1 MPGPTDNLRRKRQ
14 DDSDNWELT
23 LADMMT
29 LLLCFFLL
37 IVAISSVDIERY
49 DKVSES
55 MSEAMGDKKKK
66 DPQPEQPVTEAKPIA
81 GGHEYRSR
89 IGGEEKT
96 LQEIVQDLQERLR
109 SDLKAVRIER
119 RPGGV
124 AAQPLRPGFFR
135 TGQRRAYLQGRVP
148 APGSGRR
155 PGRCAL
161 CRHGGGAHGQYP
173 IRSKMFPSNWE
184 LSAVRASSVARFLI
198 FHGIDSNHVKVMGL
212 ADTMPLLPNTNAQG
226 RPIPQNQVQNR
237 RVVIVLDPRFRASRS
252 AQ

>member
-1 MPGPTDNLRRKRQ
+1 MAGPTDNLRRKHR

-23 LADMMT
+23 LADMMM

-66 DPQPEQPVTEAKPIA
+66 DPQPEQLKSKPTS

-89 IGGEEKT
+89 IGGQEKS
-96 LQEIVQDLQERLR
+96 LQEVVKDLQYRLR
-109 SDLKAVRIER
+109 SDLKAVKIER
-119 RPGGV
+119 RSGGV
-124 AAQPLRPGFFR
+124 VLNLFAPSFFELGSAELTSKAVFLLREVADALAG
-135 TGQRRAYLQGRVP
+135 
-148 APGSGRR
+148 APYAVTVEG
-155 PGRCAL
+155 
-161 CRHGGGAHGQYP
+161 HTDNIP

-198 FHGIDSNHVKVMGL
+198 FHGIDSNHVKVVGL
-212 ADTMPLLPNTNAQG
+212 ADTKPLLPNTDVRG

-237 RVVIVLDPRFRASRS
+237 RVVIVLSPLPSRPG
-252 AQ
+252 Q

>member
-1 MPGPTDNLRRKRQ
+1 MVGPTSNLRRKRQ

-23 LADMMT
+23 LADMMM

-55 MSEAMGDKKKK
+55 MSEAMGEKSKKKSR
-66 DPQPEQPVTEAKPIA
+66 PEQPMAESRSTA
-81 GGHEYRSR
+81 GGYEYRSR
-89 IGGEEKT
+89 IGGQEKT
-96 LQEIVQDLQERLR
+96 LQEVVLDLQERLR
-109 SDLKAVRIER
+109 SDLKAVQVER

-124 AAQPLRPGFFR
+124 ALNLFAPSFFELGSAELTSKAVFLLREVADALAG
-135 TGQRRAYLQGRVP
+135 
-148 APGSGRR
+148 APYAVTVEG
-155 PGRCAL
+155 
-161 CRHGGGAHGQYP
+161 HTDNIP

-198 FHGIDSNHVKVMGL
+198 FHGIDSSHVKVVGL
-212 ADTMPLLPNTNAQG
+212 ADTMPLLPNTDAQG

-237 RVVIVLDPRFRASRS
+237 RVVIVLSPLSSRS
-252 AQ
+252 GQ

>member
-1 MPGPTDNLRRKRQ
+1 MAGPTDNIRRKRQ
-14 DDSDNWELT
+14 DDSESWELT
-23 LADMMT
+23 LADMMM

-55 MSEAMGDKKKK
+55 MSEAMGEKRKKE
-66 DPQPEQPVTEAKPIA
+66 PRPEQAKARTTA

-89 IGGEEKT
+89 IGGQEKT
-96 LQEIVQDLQERLR
+96 LQEVVLDLQERLR

-119 RPGGV
+119 RSGGV
-124 AAQPLRPGFFR
+124 VLNLFAPSFFELGSAELTSKAVFLLREVADALAG
-135 TGQRRAYLQGRVP
+135 
-148 APGSGRR
+148 APYAVTVEG
-155 PGRCAL
+155 
-161 CRHGGGAHGQYP
+161 HTDNIP

-198 FHGIDSNHVKVMGL
+198 FHGIDSDHVKVVGL
-212 ADTMPLLPNTNAQG
+212 ADTMPLLPNTDAQG

-237 RVVIVLDPRFRASRS
+237 RVVIVLSPLSSRS
-252 AQ
+252 GQ